1 MAELKQGFLIRD
13 AVEADIDACLQLDAI
28 YEAEAVWQMT
38 IRQDVTGWEIRFRTE
53 RLPRT
58 VEHRYDITR
67 QRLQT
72 GLTENHGFIVAVD
85 KSDDAVF
92 GFAVLSHNE
101 SKDITTVTDLLVS
114 RPYRRHYAGTRLLGA
129 ARQWAIDR
137 AARHIQLELQTR
149 NYPGLQFCH
158 ANGYSFCGFNDHYF
172 PNHDIAVFFN
182 QSLR

>member
-1 MAELKQGFLIRD
+1 MAELTQGFLIRD
-13 AVEADIDACLQLDAI
+13 AIEADIDACLQLDAT
-28 YEAEAVWQMT
+28 YDAESVWQMT
-38 IRQDVTGWEIRFRTE
+38 IRQDGAGWEIRFRTE

-58 VEHRYDITR
+58 VEHRYDIDAK
-67 QRLQT
+67 RLT
-72 GLTENHGFIVAVD
+72 AGLKESHGFIVAVD

-92 GFAVLSHNE
+92 GFAVLSH
-101 SKDITTVTDLLVS
+101 DDARGITTITDLLVS

-129 ARQWAIDR
+129 ARQWAIDH
-137 AARHIQLELQTR
+137 AARSIQLELQT
-149 NYPGLQFCH
+149 NNHPGLLFCQ